1 MAAAVLMEEELQNS
15 MATSE
20 EDAEFEED
28 DELGGDMREDHADSY
43 AANNQLHSGMMVGR
57 SEGGDSNGEEAILS
71 DEDAVGE
78 EDDEMPDSAPHNGE
92 DSLDEDDEDE
102 DGEGVGA
109 VKIQPGLLEDDEEA
123 MSGTGTDDD
132 DDESAASMD
141 DESKDSTDN
150 EVEVEWEPAAEE
162 EEEPANPNRCMC
174 VIPPQKRALL
184 TDILEI
190 LPARRRKR
198 SQRGIRAVFG
208 LRSLRRQWFVPEC
221 KFAKRGTDNSSP
233 SPMCSK
239 CRSIETR

>member
-1 MAAAVLMEEELQNS
+1 LIWRRYPARRIPLESTSLPLQFEPRLSNPLPVSYANALQQIKMAAAMLMEEELQNS

-28 DELGGDMREDHADSY
+28 DELGGDMAEDNADSY
-43 AANNQLHSGMMVGR
+43 AANNQLHNGMMGR
-57 SEGGDSNGEEAILS
+57 RNEGDESNGEEAILS
-71 DEDAVGE
+71 DEDAEGE
-78 EDDEMPDSAPHNGE
+78 EDDEMVDSVPHNGE
-92 DSLDEDDEDE
+92 DDSQEEDDEDE

-123 MSGTGTDDD
+123 MSGTGTEDD

-174 VIPPQKRALL
+174 V
-184 TDILEI
+184 
-190 LPARRRKR
+190 
-198 SQRGIRAVFG
+198 
-208 LRSLRRQWFVPEC
+208 VPC
-221 KFAKRGTDNSSP
+221 
-233 SPMCSK
+233 
-239 CRSIETR
+239 